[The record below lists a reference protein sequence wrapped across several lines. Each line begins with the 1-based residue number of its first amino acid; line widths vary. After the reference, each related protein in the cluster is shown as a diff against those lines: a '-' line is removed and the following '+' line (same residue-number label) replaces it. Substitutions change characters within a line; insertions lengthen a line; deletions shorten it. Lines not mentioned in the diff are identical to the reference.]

1 MIFIFSKL
9 FDLYLKKSLPVKNI
23 DIANITEQGTLDN
36 ADSLCLL
43 FGVPTTRSRA
53 VSSLGMSFM

>member
-53 VSSLGMSFM
+53 VS